1 MKKINYSI
9 IAGVYVL
16 STDGSACIVDA
27 VSQVSAGDNPLIA
40 VSVNKSNYTNEMMR
54 KNNKFSLSILPKDVD
69 GNIIKTFG
77 FSSSRDIN
85 KFENIEFKEIDE
97 LKVVNDSIG
106 HMIFE
111 KVNELDCD
119 THTLFIGRLVSG
131 ERYNDKEELVYQYYQ
146 SHKDEYIKVKVNDEK
161 TVWVCSLCGYIY
173 EGETIDDDYICPL
186 CGATKDLFVKKDNGN
201 N

>member
-16 STDGSACIVDA
+16 STDGSACRVDA

-119 THTLFIGRLVSG
+119 THTLFIGRLVNG

-173 EGETIDDDYICPL
+173 EGETIDDDFICPL
-186 CGATKDLFVKKDNGN
+186 CGATKDLFIKKDNKN

>member
-54 KNNKFSLSILPKDVD
+54 KNNKFSLSILPKDVE

-173 EGETIDDDYICPL
+173 EGETIDDDFICPL
-186 CGATKDLFVKKDNGN
+186 CGATKDLFVKKDNRN

>member
-186 CGATKDLFVKKDNGN
+186 CGATKDLFIKKDNKN

>member
-173 EGETIDDDYICPL
+173 EGETIDDDFICPL
-186 CGATKDLFVKKDNGN
+186 CGATKDLFIKKDNGN

>member
-54 KNNKFSLSILPKDVD
+54 KNNKFSLSILPKDVEGD
-69 GNIIKTFG
+69 IIKTFG

-186 CGATKDLFVKKDNGN
+186 CGATKDLFVKKDNKN

>member
-27 VSQVSAGDNPLIA
+27 VSQVSAGENPLIA
-40 VSVNKSNYTNEMMR
+40 VSVNKNNYTNEMMR
-54 KNNKFSLSILPKDVD
+54 KNNRFSLSILSKDVN

-106 HMIFE
+106 YMTFE

-119 THTLFIGRLVSG
+119 THTLFIGRLVNA

-146 SHKDEYIKVKVNDEK
+146 NHKDEYIKVKVNNTK

-173 EGETIDDDYICPL
+173 EGENIDDDYTCPL
-186 CGATKDLFVKKDNGN
+186 CGATKDLFVKKDNEN
-201 N
+201 H

>member
-119 THTLFIGRLVSG
+119 THTLFIGRLVNG

-173 EGETIDDDYICPL
+173 EGETIDDDFICPL
-186 CGATKDLFVKKDNGN
+186 CGATKDLFIKKDNKN